1 MNIKIVLVDDHTLV
15 LHGLKEKLETIEQFQ
30 VVGTFSEGS
39 SLLQSLEHLDVDIMI
54 LDFML
59 KEMNGFE
66 LIQKVR
72 QKSKKEIKFILI
84 SGFYEEIL
92 HKRALDL
99 DVKAFIRKESSYEE
113 LISCIFSVA
122 NGNHVIPDFL
132 VTKEEKQILT
142 EIERKVLNLIVLEYT
157 NEAIARELFISR
169 RTVENHVTNICRKLG
184 VQSRIGAVREAIRLN
199 LE

>member
-72 QKSKKEIKFILI
+72 QKSKKEIKIILI

-122 NGNHVIPDFL
+122 NGNLVIPDFL
-132 VTKEEKQILT
+132 VAKEEKQILT

-199 LE
+199 LK